1 MFLHIGEI
9 SKFKVVR
16 ETNISYI
23 ITEVHDINEREVF
36 LHFNQATRRL
46 EPGEV
51 IEAFLYYDNKHRLCA
66 TMEKPFLLRDQKGF
80 LKVVG
85 KKEHLGVFV
94 DNNVAKDVLVSR
106 DDLPMNEKG
115 WPNIGDTL
123 PVTIKVKTDSLV
135 GKILTKK
142 DLPEHESKLE
152 VGKDTQAFVSAFS
165 SSGIIC
171 FTLDYD
177 YIYIHKSLVRK
188 KYRLGEELTVHII
201 NRNEHG
207 DWNGSLIEQKEKERL
222 VDSDIILKYLVDFGG
237 VLKLGN
243 ASTPEEI
250 QRTLNMSKSAFKR
263 AVGHLYKN
271 RQITVDDNKITL
283 IKE

>member
-23 ITEVHDINEREVF
+23 ITEIHDQNEKEIF
-36 LHFNQATRRL
+36 LHFNQSTRRL

-66 TMEKPFLLRDQKGF
+66 TMEKPFLLKDQIGF

-94 DNNVAKDVLVSR
+94 DNNIAKDILVSK
-106 DDLPMNEKG
+106 DDLPINEKG
-115 WPNIGDTL
+115 WPNEGDML
-123 PVTIKVKTDSLV
+123 PVQLKIKTDSLV
-135 GKILTKK
+135 AKIITKK
-142 DLPEHESKLE
+142 DLPAHESKLE
-152 VGKDTQAFVSAFS
+152 INKDAIGYVSAFS
-165 SSGIIC
+165 NSGIIC
-171 FTLDYD
+171 FTKDYD

-188 KYRLGEELTVHII
+188 KYRLGEELTIHII
-201 NRNEHG
+201 NQNEHG
-207 DWNGSLIEQKEKERL
+207 DWNGSLIERKEKERL
-222 VDSDIILKYLVDFGG
+222 VDSDIILKYLMDFGG
-237 VLKLGN
+237 TLKLGN

-250 QRTLNMSKSAFKR
+250 QKTLNMSKSAFKR

-283 IKE
+283 INK